1 LADTLWVLQQDAN
14 CIGVQLASLKKF
26 LAMVNYAISDMMTR
40 LRNAIRAK
48 KPKVLIVSTKM
59 TRSIAEILKNEGYI
73 VGVDYRSFEAVS
85 PTAGAESS
93 SAQSEKSTSNES
105 GKKKGKGTSPA
116 KPAPKADQNVPS
128 LLYEPYFEMTLKYKG
143 KQMVP
148 VLTNLQALSKPG
160 VRFYRKANEIP
171 QVLGG
176 LGLTILST
184 SKGIFPDHK
193 ARELSL
199 GGEILCM
206 VW

>member
-1 LADTLWVLQQDAN
+1 MGSALLSHN
-14 CIGVQLASLKKF
+14 F

-48 KPKVLIVSTKM
+48 KPKVSILSTKM
-59 TRSIAEILKNEGYI
+59 TRTIALILKTEGYI
-73 VGVDYRSFEAVS
+73 SKIEGPEPGAS
-85 PTAGAESS
+85 PGSINS
-93 SAQSEKSTSNES
+93 R
-105 GKKKGKGTSPA
+105 
-116 KPAPKADQNVPS
+116 
-128 LLYEPYFEMTLKYKG
+128 YFDITLKYKG
-143 KQMVP
+143 KQMTP
-148 VLTNLQALSKPG
+148 VFTNLQTLSKPG
-160 VRFYRKANEIP
+160 VRFYRKSNEIP

-184 SKGIFPDHK
+184 SKGILPDHE

>member
-1 LADTLWVLQQDAN
+1 
-14 CIGVQLASLKKF
+14 
-26 LAMVNYAISDMMTR
+26 MVNYAISDMMTR

-48 KPKVLIVSTKM
+48 KPKVLILSTKM

-73 VGVDYRSFEAVS
+73 SSIEGIFPNKENSFS
-85 PTAGAESS
+85 
-93 SAQSEKSTSNES
+93 K
-105 GKKKGKGTSPA
+105 
-116 KPAPKADQNVPS
+116 
-128 LLYEPYFEMTLKYKG
+128 YFEITLKYKG

-148 VLTNLQALSKPG
+148 VLTNLHSLSKPG

-184 SKGIFPDHK
+184 SKGIFPDYK

>member
-1 LADTLWVLQQDAN
+1 
-14 CIGVQLASLKKF
+14 
-26 LAMVNYAISDMMTR
+26 MVNYAISDMMTR

-48 KPKVLIVSTKM
+48 KPKVSVLSTKM

-73 VGVDYRSFEAVS
+73 SAISGIE
-85 PTAGAESS
+85 ESS
-93 SAQSEKSTSNES
+93 
-105 GKKKGKGTSPA
+105 P
-116 KPAPKADQNVPS
+116 KPGEGNCGLRFSQ
-128 LLYEPYFEMTLKYKG
+128 YFEITLKYKG
-143 KQMVP
+143 KQMAP
-148 VLTNLQALSKPG
+148 VLTNLQSLSKPG
-160 VRFYRKANEIP
+160 VRFYRKSNEIP

>member
-1 LADTLWVLQQDAN
+1 
-14 CIGVQLASLKKF
+14 
-26 LAMVNYAISDMMTR
+26 MVNYAISDMMTR

-48 KPKVLIVSTKM
+48 KPKVSIISTKM

-73 VGVDYRSFEAVS
+73 
-85 PTAGAESS
+85 
-93 SAQSEKSTSNES
+93 SEIS
-105 GKKKGKGTSPA
+105 GIYETGKPDNAANLVFS
-116 KPAPKADQNVPS
+116 Q
-128 LLYEPYFEMTLKYKG
+128 YFEITLKYKG

-148 VLTNLQALSKPG
+148 VLTNLQSLSKPG
-160 VRFYRKANEIP
+160 VRFYRKSNEIP

>member
-1 LADTLWVLQQDAN
+1 
-14 CIGVQLASLKKF
+14 
-26 LAMVNYAISDMMTR
+26 MVNYAISDMMTR

-48 KPKVLIVSTKM
+48 KPKVAILSTKM
-59 TRSIAEILKNEGYI
+59 TRRIAEILKTEGYI
-73 VGVDYRSFEAVS
+73 LAIEEPSETKVGRA
-85 PTAGAESS
+85 A
-93 SAQSEKSTSNES
+93 NEIGS
-105 GKKKGKGTSPA
+105 R
-116 KPAPKADQNVPS
+116 
-128 LLYEPYFEMTLKYKG
+128 YFEITLKYKG
-143 KQMVP
+143 KQMIP
-148 VLTNLQALSKPG
+148 VLTNLQSLSRPG

>member
-1 LADTLWVLQQDAN
+1 
-14 CIGVQLASLKKF
+14 
-26 LAMVNYAISDMMTR
+26 MVNYAISDMMTR

-48 KPKVLIVSTKM
+48 KPKVAIISTKM

-73 VGVDYRSFEAVS
+73 LAIEEHSDLN
-85 PTAGAESS
+85 PL
-93 SAQSEKSTSNES
+93 
-105 GKKKGKGTSPA
+105 GKKRPNGESTVGLSR
-116 KPAPKADQNVPS
+116 
-128 LLYEPYFEMTLKYKG
+128 YFEITLKYKG
-143 KQMVP
+143 KQMIP

-160 VRFYRKANEIP
+160 VRFYRKSNEIP

-193 ARELSL
+193 ARQLSL

>member
-1 LADTLWVLQQDAN
+1 
-14 CIGVQLASLKKF
+14 
-26 LAMVNYAISDMMTR
+26 MMTR

-48 KPKVLIVSTKM
+48 KPKVAIISTKM

-73 VGVDYRSFEAVS
+73 LGIEDHSDGGNAGSGVGFSR
-85 PTAGAESS
+85 
-93 SAQSEKSTSNES
+93 
-105 GKKKGKGTSPA
+105 
-116 KPAPKADQNVPS
+116 
-128 LLYEPYFEMTLKYKG
+128 YFDITLKYKG
-143 KQMVP
+143 KQMIP

-160 VRFYRKANEIP
+160 VRFYRKSNEIP

-184 SKGIFPDHK
+184 SKGIFPDHQ
-193 ARELSL
+193 ARKLSL

>member
-1 LADTLWVLQQDAN
+1 
-14 CIGVQLASLKKF
+14 
-26 LAMVNYAISDMMTR
+26 MVNYAISDMMTR

-48 KPKVLIVSTKM
+48 KPKVAIISTKM

-73 VGVDYRSFEAVS
+73 LAIEEHCDSNS
-85 PTAGAESS
+85 P
-93 SAQSEKSTSNES
+93 
-105 GKKKGKGTSPA
+105 GKKGSNATS
-116 KPAPKADQNVPS
+116 KAVLS
-128 LLYEPYFEMTLKYKG
+128 RYFDITLKYKG
-143 KQMVP
+143 KQMIP

-160 VRFYRKANEIP
+160 VRFYRKSNEIP

>member
-1 LADTLWVLQQDAN
+1 
-14 CIGVQLASLKKF
+14 
-26 LAMVNYAISDMMTR
+26 MMTR

-48 KPKVLIVSTKM
+48 KPKVAIISTKM

-73 VGVDYRSFEAVS
+73 LGIEEHGEN
-85 PTAGAESS
+85 TG
-93 SAQSEKSTSNES
+93 SNGGLS
-105 GKKKGKGTSPA
+105 R
-116 KPAPKADQNVPS
+116 
-128 LLYEPYFEMTLKYKG
+128 YFDITLKYKG
-143 KQMVP
+143 KQMIP

-160 VRFYRKANEIP
+160 VRFYRKSNEIP

-193 ARELSL
+193 ARKLSL

>member
-1 LADTLWVLQQDAN
+1 
-14 CIGVQLASLKKF
+14 
-26 LAMVNYAISDMMTR
+26 MVNYAISDMMTR

-48 KPKVLIVSTKM
+48 KPKVSILSTKM

-73 VGVDYRSFEAVS
+73 SGIQESAIQEN
-85 PTAGAESS
+85 TASR
-93 SAQSEKSTSNES
+93 
-105 GKKKGKGTSPA
+105 
-116 KPAPKADQNVPS
+116 
-128 LLYEPYFEMTLKYKG
+128 YFEITLKYKG

-148 VLTNLQALSKPG
+148 VLTNLQSLSKPG
-160 VRFYRKANEIP
+160 VRFYRKSNEIP

>member
-1 LADTLWVLQQDAN
+1 
-14 CIGVQLASLKKF
+14 
-26 LAMVNYAISDMMTR
+26 MVNYAISDMMTR

-48 KPKVLIVSTKM
+48 KPKVAIISTKM

-73 VGVDYRSFEAVS
+73 LAIEEYSDLNPLHGKLSKTKKE
-85 PTAGAESS
+85 GESTGGLS
-93 SAQSEKSTSNES
+93 R
-105 GKKKGKGTSPA
+105 
-116 KPAPKADQNVPS
+116 
-128 LLYEPYFEMTLKYKG
+128 YFEITLKYKG
-143 KQMVP
+143 KQMIP

-160 VRFYRKANEIP
+160 VRFYRKSNEIP

>member
-1 LADTLWVLQQDAN
+1 
-14 CIGVQLASLKKF
+14 
-26 LAMVNYAISDMMTR
+26 MVNYAISDMMTR

-48 KPKVLIVSTKM
+48 KPKVAIISTKM

-73 VGVDYRSFEAVS
+73 LGIEDHSDGGNAVS
-85 PTAGAESS
+85 GVGFSR
-93 SAQSEKSTSNES
+93 
-105 GKKKGKGTSPA
+105 
-116 KPAPKADQNVPS
+116 
-128 LLYEPYFEMTLKYKG
+128 YFDITLKYKG
-143 KQMVP
+143 KQMIP

-160 VRFYRKANEIP
+160 VRFYRKSNEIP

-184 SKGIFPDHK
+184 SKGIFPDHQ
-193 ARELSL
+193 ARKLSL

>member
-1 LADTLWVLQQDAN
+1 
-14 CIGVQLASLKKF
+14 
-26 LAMVNYAISDMMTR
+26 MVNYAISDMMTR

-48 KPKVLIVSTKM
+48 KPKVSILSTKM

-73 VGVDYRSFEAVS
+73 
-85 PTAGAESS
+85 
-93 SAQSEKSTSNES
+93 SAIEEI
-105 GKKKGKGTSPA
+105 SPA
-116 KPAPKADQNVPS
+116 KAPNSSFSK
-128 LLYEPYFEMTLKYKG
+128 YFEITLKYKG

-148 VLTNLQALSKPG
+148 VLTNLQSLSKPG

-206 VW
+206 IW

>member
-1 LADTLWVLQQDAN
+1 
-14 CIGVQLASLKKF
+14 
-26 LAMVNYAISDMMTR
+26 MVNYAISDMMTR

-48 KPKVLIVSTKM
+48 KPKVSILSTKM

-73 VGVDYRSFEAVS
+73 SEISGLYE
-85 PTAGAESS
+85 PAEMSN
-93 SAQSEKSTSNES
+93 QEKPVSEKSGE
-105 GKKKGKGTSPA
+105 KE
-116 KPAPKADQNVPS
+116 PKLVFS
-128 LLYEPYFEMTLKYKG
+128 RYFEITLKYKG

-148 VLTNLQALSKPG
+148 VLTNLQSLSKPG
-160 VRFYRKANEIP
+160 VRFYRKSNEIP

>member
-1 LADTLWVLQQDAN
+1 
-14 CIGVQLASLKKF
+14 
-26 LAMVNYAISDMMTR
+26 MVNYAISDMMTR

-48 KPKVLIVSTKM
+48 KPKVAILSTKM

-73 VGVDYRSFEAVS
+73 LAIE
-85 PTAGAESS
+85 E
-93 SAQSEKSTSNES
+93 QSDVNLP
-105 GKKKGKGTSPA
+105 GKKGSNGTEKVTQKGGFSR
-116 KPAPKADQNVPS
+116 
-128 LLYEPYFEMTLKYKG
+128 YFEITLKYKG
-143 KQMVP
+143 KQMIP
-148 VLTNLQALSKPG
+148 VLTNLQTLSKPG
-160 VRFYRKANEIP
+160 VRFYRKSNEIP

-193 ARELSL
+193 ARALSL